1 MSRRFRILSLD
12 GGGIRGAFSAS
23 VLATLEKETGHALV
37 DHFDLITGTSTGGI
51 IALGLALGLPAS
63 SLRDFYRD
71 KGPDLFPGTG
81 LVRRAHDTLRHL
93 FAPKR
98 SHEALEAALRS
109 VFKNMR
115 LGEARCRLV
124 IPTYDAVGGRIY
136 LLKTAHHERFT
147 GEYQSS
153 AVECALATSAAPTYF
168 AAAAF
173 AEHPSSSYVDG
184 GVWANCPVMV
194 GVTEAVHFLGVPLER
209 IDVLSVGTLGEPFS
223 VSPGRRRA
231 GVIGWNKAL
240 IEILMRGQAEAALAQ
255 AQLLT
260 GRNVHRI
267 DQVVS
272 PGRFSLDDARG
283 IHDLI
288 ALGDS
293 EARKA
298 AHLSEVKQRF
308 LNGSRAEPFVPKH
321 RLQMSAPG

>member
-1 MSRRFRILSLD
+1 MSRFRILSLD

-23 VLATLEKETGHALV
+23 VLATLEQETGLACV

-63 SLRDFYRD
+63 AIRDFYRD
-71 KGPDLFPGTG
+71 KGLDIFPGTG
-81 LVRRAHDTLRHL
+81 LVQRTGNMLRHW

-109 VFKNMR
+109 VFKDMR
-115 LGEARCRLV
+115 MGKARCRLV

-147 GEYQSS
+147 GEYKAS
-153 AVECALATSAAPTYF
+153 AVDCALATSAAPTYF

-173 AEHPSSSYVDG
+173 SEHPGSSYVDG

-194 GVTEAVHFLGVPLER
+194 GVTEAVHFLGIPLEQ
-209 IDVLSVGTLGEPFS
+209 IDVLSIGTLGAPFS
-223 VSPGRRRA
+223 VSPSRRRA
-231 GVIGWNKAL
+231 GLLGWNEAL
-240 IEILMRGQAEAALAQ
+240 VDILMRGQAEAALAQ

-272 PGRFSLDDARG
+272 PGRFSLDDARA

-288 ALGDS
+288 SLGHG

-298 AHLSEVKQRF
+298 EHLSAVKQHF
-308 LNGSRAEPFVPKH
+308 LNGVRAEPFVPKH
-321 RLQMSAPG
+321 PA